1 MRHAPFVIAL
11 IAAMPL
17 AADAKP
23 KGKAKGNGKAK
34 VEFKQ
39 HMDAGMK
46 AHKDGK
52 YDVALTELQAAYA
65 IDGQPKLLF
74 AIAQVQSKLDL
85 CPEAVAN
92 YEKFLGTIKKDKK
105 KTAVVKQAI
114 SACNDKIVAATAV
127 PAEPPPTT
135 TTPPPTTVATTPP
148 LPSEDALVAPVG
160 AAEPPPPTAPPV
172 DDSPLPPSP
181 MLQTTDT
188 GGGPK
193 PWYKDVLGDVL
204 LVGGVATGVGSVVM
218 YTGARSKLDDAEGAP
233 SLAEYNSLVDDAKS
247 QRTMS
252 LVLAGGSAVLI
263 TAAIIRYKLR
273 DKGETRTVA
282 VTPTNGGGLIT
293 WSGGF

>member
-11 IAAMPL
+11 IAAIPL

-23 KGKAKGNGKAK
+23 KAKGKGNGKGKAK

-46 AHKDGK
+46 AHKDGN

-74 AIAQVQSKLDL
+74 AIAQVQAKLDL

-127 PAEPPPTT
+127 PAEPPPPATI
-135 TTPPPTTVATTPP
+135 TTPPAG
-148 LPSEDALVAPVG
+148 SEDALVAPVG
-160 AAEPPPPTAPPV
+160 APEPPPPAAPPV

-181 MLQTTDT
+181 MPVTTVT
-188 GGGPK
+188 GGAK

-204 LVGGVATGVGSVVM
+204 LVGGVAVGVGSVLM
-218 YTGARSKLDDAEGAP
+218 YTGARSTLDDAEAAP
-233 SLAEYNSLVDDAKS
+233 TLAAYNTLVDDAKS

-252 LVLAGGSAVLI
+252 LVLAGGSAVLL
-263 TAAIIRYKLR
+263 TAAIVRYKVR

>member
-11 IAAMPL
+11 IAAIPL

-23 KGKAKGNGKAK
+23 KANRKGKAK

-46 AHKDGK
+46 AHKDGN
-52 YDVALTELQAAYA
+52 YDLALTELQAAYA
-65 IDGQPKLLF
+65 LDGQPKLLF
-74 AIAQVQSKLDL
+74 AIAQVQAKLDL

-127 PAEPPPTT
+127 PEPPPATVSA
-135 TTPPPTTVATTPP
+135 TPPAPTG
-148 LPSEDALVAPVG
+148 EDALVAPVG
-160 AAEPPPPTAPPV
+160 APEPPPPAAAPPV
-172 DDSPLPPSP
+172 EDSPLPPSP
-181 MLQTTDT
+181 MPTSMDS
-188 GGGPK
+188 GGAK

-204 LVGGVATGVGSVVM
+204 LVGGVAVGVGSVVM
-218 YTGARSKLDDAEGAP
+218 YTGARAKLDDAEAAP
-233 SLAEYNSLVDDAKS
+233 SLAEYSSLVDDAKS

-252 LVLAGGSAVLI
+252 LVLAGGSAVLL
-263 TAAIIRYKLR
+263 TAAIIRYATR